1 MIEVVFGS
9 SIAGSMQ
16 AAVSALPPVGGAV
29 GVAYL
34 TSEKGRKP
42 PFWVRQR
49 MQKKVVQQEQE
60 AWEKAVPLEGNRQDI
75 LNFPIALSVGDIQE
89 TGIGPRREA
98 ALRTLTEPEWA
109 SCCDKELRQARENLQ
124 TLLARVK
131 EGEPVRVWTSHA
143 PDEACGLYWLAQQL
157 RPIGFDRLNVTAVLL
172 PGSLEREDGV
182 VVIPTG
188 WGDVP
193 ASELGRMAQQGKPLS
208 AAVLRMLANSW
219 KQLQEEN
226 APLRAVINGKLS
238 SAGEDLYDFYI
249 RREIDRRQGKFP
261 EPNLIG
267 DVLGRY
273 ALGIG
278 DAWVALRIEEM
289 IDRGQLISVTQPE
302 PGSFYRGRVLK
313 KWE

>member
-1 MIEVVFGS
+1 MIEAVFGS

-16 AAVSALPPVGGAV
+16 VAKGALPPVGGAV

-60 AWEKAVPLEGNRQDI
+60 AWEKAVPLEGSRQDI
-75 LNFPIALSVGDIQE
+75 LNFPIALSVGDIRE

-98 ALRTLTEPEWA
+98 ALRTLTETEWD
-109 SCCDKELRQARENLQ
+109 SYCDKEIHRARENLQ
-124 TLLARVK
+124 TLLARAK
-131 EGEPVRVWTSHA
+131 DGEPVRVWTSHA

-157 RPIGFDRLNVTAVLL
+157 RPIGFDHLNVTAVLL

-188 WGDVP
+188 WGDVTP
-193 ASELGRMAQQGKPLS
+193 SELGRMAQQGKPLS

-249 RREIDRRQGKFP
+249 RREIDRRQGEFP

-289 IDRGQLISVTQPE
+289 IGRGQLISVTQPE
-302 PGSFYRGRVLK
+302 PGSRYRGRILK
-313 KWE
+313 KPE